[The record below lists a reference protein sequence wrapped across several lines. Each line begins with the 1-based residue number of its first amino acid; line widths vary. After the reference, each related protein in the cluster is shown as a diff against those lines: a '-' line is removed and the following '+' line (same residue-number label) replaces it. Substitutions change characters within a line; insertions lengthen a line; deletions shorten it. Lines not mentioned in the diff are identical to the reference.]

1 MHGWG
6 VELETTK
13 KQIQLTRKRFDLW
26 YCTDHLA
33 MLPPL
38 SSFRVE
44 PSGQCFIIY
53 ILRYTRWKAVLYN
66 FHTQV
71 SSNQSEERTMF
82 ITCEKSDTSNQKLKR
97 CVSFVPKF
105 SPFVGVSSLQCPC
118 IFNCFA
124 DINFSE
130 KRPRCRASLLGP
142 VQTPNFSWA
151 EPNTLN

>member
-1 MHGWG
+1 
-6 VELETTK
+6 
-13 KQIQLTRKRFDLW
+13 
-26 YCTDHLA
+26 

-82 ITCEKSDTSNQKLKR
+82 ITWEKSDTSNQNYESCFFTLKNDISNQKLKR
-97 CVSFVPKF
+97 CVSFVQKF
-105 SPFVGVSSLQCPC
+105 PPFVGVSSLQCPC

-130 KRPRCRASLLGP
+130 KRPWCKASLLGP
-142 VQTPNFSWA
+142 VQMPNFSWA